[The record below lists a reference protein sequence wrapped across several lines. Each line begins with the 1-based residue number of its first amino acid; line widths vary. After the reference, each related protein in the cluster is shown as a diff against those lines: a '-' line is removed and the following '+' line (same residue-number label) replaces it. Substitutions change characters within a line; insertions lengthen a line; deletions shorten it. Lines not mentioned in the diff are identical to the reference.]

1 MIDYQKLKEKVSVR
15 DYAESIG
22 YEISGNGMIRCP
34 FHNDR
39 TPSMKIDESHY
50 HCFGC
55 GAHGDV
61 IGFVAELY
69 GISNCA
75 AAKRIMDEFGLD
87 SDDYSRSDNPPPT
100 KKKESLREWRNNT
113 VAYYIYL
120 EKAMKKCID
129 EYKPKESDETLHP
142 MFAYSVKNIG
152 YIGYIID
159 CLMDCMTDDE
169 ILRVK
174 GMIEDNG

>member
-69 GISNCA
+69 GISNSA
-75 AAKRIMDEFGLD
+75 AAKRIMDL
-87 SDDYSRSDNPPPT
+87 
-100 KKKESLREWRNNT
+100 
-113 VAYYIYL
+113 
-120 EKAMKKCID
+120 
-129 EYKPKESDETLHP
+129 LHL
-142 MFAYSVKNIG
+142 S
-152 YIGYIID
+152 
-159 CLMDCMTDDE
+159 
-169 ILRVK
+169 
-174 GMIEDNG
+174 

>member
-61 IGFVAELY
+61 IDFVAGLN
-69 GISNCA
+69 GISNGA
-75 AAKRIMDEFGLD
+75 AVKRLMDELELD
-87 SDDYSRSDNPPPT
+87 SDEYTRDEKTSPVM
-100 KKKESLREWRNNT
+100 KKESLRDWLNNT
-113 VAYYIYL
+113 AAYYIAL
-120 EKAMKKCID
+120 EKEMKKCID
-129 EYKPKESDETLHP
+129 ELRPKESDEQLHP
-142 MFAYSVKNIG
+142 LYAYAVRNIG
-152 YIGYIID
+152 YISYLID
-159 CLMDCMTDDE
+159 CLMDCRTDDE

-174 GMIEDNG
+174 GMIQDNG

>member
-69 GISNCA
+69 GISNSA
-75 AAKRIMDEFGLD
+75 AAKRIMYEFGLD
-87 SDDYSRSDNPPPT
+87 SDDYSRSDNPPPA
-100 KKKESLREWRNNT
+100 KKKESLRDWLNNT
-113 VAYYIYL
+113 AAYYIAL
-120 EKAMKKCID
+120 EKEMKECID
-129 EYKPKESDETLHP
+129 KLRPKESDDSLHP
-142 MFAYSVKNIG
+142 LYAYAVRNIG
-152 YIGYIID
+152 YISCLID
-159 CLMDCMTDDE
+159 CLLDCRTDDE

-174 GMIEDNG
+174 GMIQDNG

>member
-61 IGFVAELY
+61 IDFVAGLN
-69 GISNCA
+69 GISNGA
-75 AAKRIMDEFGLD
+75 AVKRLMDELELD
-87 SDDYSRSDNPPPT
+87 SDEYTRDEKTSPVM
-100 KKKESLREWRNNT
+100 KKESLRDWLNNT
-113 VAYYIYL
+113 AASSIAL
-120 EKAMKKCID
+120 EKEMKKCID
-129 EYKPKESDETLHP
+129 ELRPKESDEQLHP
-142 MFAYSVKNIG
+142 LYAYAVRNIG
-152 YIGYIID
+152 YISYLID
-159 CLMDCMTDDE
+159 CLMDCRTDDE

-174 GMIEDNG
+174 GMIQDNG